1 VRGAERPNAVRLCVG
16 AEVSETTFRA
26 AVETMREVYGQYP
39 HVHDFS

>member
-1 VRGAERPNAVRLCVG
+1 
-16 AEVSETTFRA
+16 VSETTFRA